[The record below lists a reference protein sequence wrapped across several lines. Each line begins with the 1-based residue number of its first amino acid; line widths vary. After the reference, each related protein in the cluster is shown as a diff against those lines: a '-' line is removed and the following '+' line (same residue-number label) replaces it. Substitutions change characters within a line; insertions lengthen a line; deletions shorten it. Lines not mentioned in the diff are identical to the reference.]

1 MDVLPG
7 IWIDSDGEFSVFV
20 WQKLSKSSSMQLVAG
35 NAFPGNTLLMTAP
48 RRGMTGIVLIGGA
61 GEGGGGEGGGE
72 GGDGGEGGGGD
83 GGGDGGGEGGD
94 GGEGGGGQGGG
105 GDGGGDGGG
114 GGEGGG
120 GEGGGGD
127 GERNCEKMRTSA
139 RLRTRLPVCTIV
151 TYQPVMP

>member
-1 MDVLPG
+1 MV
-7 IWIDSDGEFSVFV
+7 
-20 WQKLSKSSSMQLVAG
+20 
-35 NAFPGNTLLMTAP
+35 AP
-48 RRGMTGIVLIGGA
+48 RRGMTGIMLIGGA
-61 GEGGGGEGGGE
+61 GEGGGG
-72 GGDGGEGGGGD
+72 DGGGGD
-83 GGGDGGGEGGD
+83 
-94 GGEGGGGQGGG
+94 GGG

-139 RLRTRLPVCTIV
+139 RLRMRLSPGSTIV

>member
-1 MDVLPG
+1 VGVPPG
-7 IWIDSDGEFSVFV
+7 IRIDSHGELSSFV
-20 WQKLSKSSSMQLVAG
+20 AQKLSKLSSMQLVAG
-35 NAFPGNTLLMTAP
+35 YPFPGNTLLMTAP

-61 GEGGGGEGGGE
+61 GEGGGGEGGG
-72 GGDGGEGGGGD
+72 DGGGGSGGGD
-83 GGGDGGGEGGD
+83 GGGRGGEGGD
-94 GGEGGGGQGGG
+94 GGEGGK
-105 GDGGGDGGG
+105 G

-139 RLRTRLPVCTIV
+139 RLRVRPSPGSTIV

>member
-1 MDVLPG
+1 MTWLTDEAGTEGVPPG
-7 IWIDSDGEFSVFV
+7 IRIDSHGEISSCE
-20 WQKLSKSSSMQLVAG
+20 WQKLPKLSSMQLVAG
-35 NAFPGNTLLMTAP
+35 AQEWAVLMVAP
-48 RRGMTGIVLIGGA
+48 RRGRAGIMLIGGA
-61 GEGGGGEGGGE
+61 GEGGGGE
-72 GGDGGEGGGGD
+72 
-83 GGGDGGGEGGD
+83 GGGEGGD

-139 RLRTRLPVCTIV
+139 RLRTRLPPGSTIV

>member
-1 MDVLPG
+1 MGVPPG
-7 IWIDSDGEFSVFV
+7 IRIDSHGELSSFV
-20 WQKLSKSSSMQLVAG
+20 WQKLSKLSSMQLVAG
-35 NAFPGNTLLMTAP
+35 YPFPGNTLLMTAP

-61 GEGGGGEGGGE
+61 GEGGG
-72 GGDGGEGGGGD
+72 
-83 GGGDGGGEGGD
+83 DGGGEGGD
-94 GGEGGGGQGGG
+94 GGEGGGDGG
-105 GDGGGDGGG
+105 GDGGGGEGGKG

-139 RLRTRLPVCTIV
+139 RLRVRPSPGSTIV